1 MVHAEGAARAHVCM
15 FWRPALTIGP
25 RHGFWRD
32 IDVLCKI
39 FGAYVL
45 KLLHGQGHD
54 CEGRVRMALGVA
66 AAEAGKRTAL
76 VRCSRA
82 SHTRQEKPG
91 NKQPPARRRVGHRAR
106 RGCLSAPCLGW
117 AAAAQPT
124 PGCWAAR
131 RVVPGP
137 TPERQPLVCSWRLEG
152 NLAVTHKFSTS
163 TLCTKPRATDGL
175 GVKGIIFAA
184 APEQTWIPR
193 TKPPPTA
200 R

>member
-32 IDVLCKI
+32 IDVLCKV

-76 VRCSRA
+76 VRCLRA
-82 SHTRQEKPG
+82 SHTTQEQAG
-91 NKQPPARRRVGHRAR
+91 NKQA
-106 RGCLSAPCLGW
+106 
-117 AAAAQPT
+117 
-124 PGCWAAR
+124 AAR
-131 RVVPGP
+131 RVG
-137 TPERQPLVCSWRLEG
+137 QPRGSAG
-152 NLAVTHKFSTS
+152 M
-163 TLCTKPRATDGL
+163 
-175 GVKGIIFAA
+175 GVGKTCNAIRKK
-184 APEQTWIPR
+184 EDVL
-193 TKPPPTA
+193 K
-200 R
+200 

>member
-25 RHGFWRD
+25 RHGFWWD

-76 VRCSRA
+76 VRYLRA
-82 SHTRQEKPG
+82 SHTRQEQGG
-91 NKQPPARRRVGHRAR
+91 NKQPPAAVSGRQREGVRPWKLERLVTPFEKKDYTGLLEQLRAYPSSCVGARVRLFR
-106 RGCLSAPCLGW
+106 PVLSF
-117 AAAAQPT
+117 Q
-124 PGCWAAR
+124 
-131 RVVPGP
+131 
-137 TPERQPLVCSWRLEG
+137 
-152 NLAVTHKFSTS
+152 HSTS
-163 TLCTKPRATDGL
+163 TAGKDYTGLLEASKTHFYGPRSGL
-175 GVKGIIFAA
+175 IGVLAYI
-184 APEQTWIPR
+184 
-193 TKPPPTA
+193 
-200 R
+200 